1 MTPDSQGF
9 CPSGKHD
16 AIKTQFS
23 STVKII
29 SEMRTATRKLLSTAC
44 GHLTVSRHVVLVVD
58 PDWSWITSHL
68 ATMETTMGFPPK
80 T

>member
-29 SEMRTATRKLLSTAC
+29 SGMRTATRKLLSTAC
-44 GHLTVSRHVVLVVD
+44 DHLTVCRLHVEVPGRWTLTR
-58 PDWSWITSHL
+58 PSSLTL
-68 ATMETTMGFPPK
+68 T
-80 T
+80 